1 MRSTTIDELRSEVEG
16 YIEAAKSAKGDP
28 AMRFL
33 NRAECVLRSYE
44 GVPERFKNVYFK
56 LIEDIRNDM
65 E

>member
-16 YIEAAKSAKGDP
+16 YIEAAKSAKGDF

-44 GVPERFKNVYFK
+44 DVPERFKNVYFK
-56 LIEDIRNDM
+56 LIEDIGNDM

>member
-1 MRSTTIDELRSEVEG
+1 MCSTTIDELRSEVEG
-16 YIEAAKSAKGDP
+16 YIEAARSAKGDS
-28 AMRFL
+28 AIRFL

-56 LIEDIRNDM
+56 LIEDIGNDM

>member
-16 YIEAAKSAKGDP
+16 YIEVAKSAKGDS

-44 GVPERFKNVYFK
+44 DVPERFKNVYFK
-56 LIEDIRNDM
+56 LIEDIGNDM

>member
-16 YIEAAKSAKGDP
+16 YIEAAKSAKGDS

-56 LIEDIRNDM
+56 LIEDIGNDI

>member
-16 YIEAAKSAKGDP
+16 YIEAAKSAKGDS

-33 NRAECVLRSYE
+33 NRAECLLISYE
-44 GVPERFKNVYFK
+44 DVPDRFKNVYFK
-56 LIEDIRNDM
+56 LIEDIGNDM

>member
-1 MRSTTIDELRSEVEG
+1 MYSITIDELRSKVEG
-16 YIEAAKSAKGDP
+16 YIEAAKSTKGG
-28 AMRFL
+28 
-33 NRAECVLRSYE
+33 NRVECAFRSYK